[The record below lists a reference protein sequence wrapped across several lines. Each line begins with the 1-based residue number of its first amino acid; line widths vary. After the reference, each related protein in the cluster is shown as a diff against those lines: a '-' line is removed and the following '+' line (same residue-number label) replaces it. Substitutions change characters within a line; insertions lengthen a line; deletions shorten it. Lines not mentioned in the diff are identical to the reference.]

1 VCHEQQTSLT
11 ASNVKV
17 IEQNRNYRV
26 GHRQGSR
33 GSNRSKHRAM
43 HDHEEPRPTCLPR
56 WYLPVEQGVI
66 EMAEDYESMTVAQLK
81 ELLKEQD
88 LPVSGKKSDLIARL
102 QMLRATPKRSVKKQR
117 HPKRHAV
124 EDSWDDED
132 WDDETED
139 VYMVKQKPVLNDE
152 MKAALALRSAQKK
165 KTPSFRR
172 TEWFRYKRLSRSG
185 WRAPHGMDNKQRRN
199 YKYRG
204 SLVRIGHGKVAAARF
219 LHPSGFREVM
229 VHNVSDLE
237 VIDPETEA
245 ARVGAS
251 VGGRKRE
258 TIYSRADE
266 LGVRVLNR
274 RRDV

>member
-1 VCHEQQTSLT
+1 
-11 ASNVKV
+11 
-17 IEQNRNYRV
+17 
-26 GHRQGSR
+26 
-33 GSNRSKHRAM
+33 
-43 HDHEEPRPTCLPR
+43 
-56 WYLPVEQGVI
+56 
-66 EMAEDYESMTVAQLK
+66 MAEDYESMTVAQLK

-88 LPVSGKKSDLIARL
+88 LPVSGKKSDLVARL
-102 QMLRATPKRSVKKQR
+102 MEAGDQADEI
-117 HPKRHAV
+117 V
-124 EDSWDDED
+124 EEEAPEQEAADDDAWDDDED
-132 WDDETED
+132 WDDDGED
-139 VYMVKQKPVLNDE
+139 VYMVKQKPVLDEE
-152 MKAALALRSAQKK
+152 MKAALALRAAQKK

-229 VHNVSDLE
+229 VHNLADLE
-237 VIDPETEA
+237 AIDPETEA
-245 ARVGAS
+245 ARVGS
-251 VGGRKRE
+251 TVGGRKRE
-258 TIYSRADE
+258 HIYARADE

>member
-1 VCHEQQTSLT
+1 
-11 ASNVKV
+11 
-17 IEQNRNYRV
+17 
-26 GHRQGSR
+26 
-33 GSNRSKHRAM
+33 
-43 HDHEEPRPTCLPR
+43 
-56 WYLPVEQGVI
+56 
-66 EMAEDYESMTVAQLK
+66 MAEDYESMTVAQLK
-81 ELLKEQD
+81 ELLKEEG

-102 QMLRATPKRSVKKQR
+102 HEAAGEAEEMVEDDAPVED
-117 HPKRHAV
+117 V
-124 EDSWDDED
+124 EEEDSWDDED
-132 WDDETED
+132 WDDEDED
-139 VYMVKQKPVLNDE
+139 VYMVKQKPVLDDD
-152 MKAALALRSAQKK
+152 MKAALALRAAQKK

-204 SLVRIGHGKVAAARF
+204 SLVRIGHGKVAAARS

-229 VHNVSDLE
+229 VHNVADVES
-237 VIDPETEA
+237 VDPETEA
-245 ARVGAS
+245 ARVGAT

-258 TIYSRADE
+258 HIYARADE

>member
-1 VCHEQQTSLT
+1 MT
-11 ASNVKV
+11 
-17 IEQNRNYRV
+17 
-26 GHRQGSR
+26 
-33 GSNRSKHRAM
+33 
-43 HDHEEPRPTCLPR
+43 
-56 WYLPVEQGVI
+56 
-66 EMAEDYESMTVAQLK
+66 EDYESMTVAQLK

-102 QMLRATPKRSVKKQR
+102 QEAAGQSDEIVNDEAPEAAESDD
-117 HPKRHAV
+117 
-124 EDSWDDED
+124 EGWDDGD
-132 WDDETED
+132 WDEEADD
-139 VYMVKQKPVLNDE
+139 VYMVKQKPVLDDD
-152 MKAALALRSAQKK
+152 MKAALALRAAQKK

-229 VHNVSDLE
+229 VHNTADLE
-237 VIDPETEA
+237 SMDPETEA

-258 TIYSRADE
+258 HIYARADE

>member
-1 VCHEQQTSLT
+1 
-11 ASNVKV
+11 
-17 IEQNRNYRV
+17 
-26 GHRQGSR
+26 
-33 GSNRSKHRAM
+33 
-43 HDHEEPRPTCLPR
+43 
-56 WYLPVEQGVI
+56 
-66 EMAEDYESMTVAQLK
+66 MAEDYESMTVAQLK
-81 ELLKEQD
+81 ELLKEQN

-102 QMLRATPKRSVKKQR
+102 QEAGDDVDEVMEEAAPAEAAADDDT
-117 HPKRHAV
+117 
-124 EDSWDDED
+124 WDDED
-132 WDDETED
+132 WADEDDD
-139 VYMVKQKPVLNDE
+139 VYMVKQKPVLDDE
-152 MKAALALRSAQKK
+152 MKAALALRAAQKK

-229 VHNVSDLE
+229 VHNTNDLE
-237 VIDPETEA
+237 AIDPETEA

-258 TIYSRADE
+258 HIYARADE

>member
-1 VCHEQQTSLT
+1 
-11 ASNVKV
+11 
-17 IEQNRNYRV
+17 
-26 GHRQGSR
+26 
-33 GSNRSKHRAM
+33 
-43 HDHEEPRPTCLPR
+43 
-56 WYLPVEQGVI
+56 
-66 EMAEDYESMTVAQLK
+66 MAEDYDSMTVAQLK
-81 ELLKEQD
+81 EALKEMG
-88 LPVSGKKSDLIARL
+88 LPVSGKKSDLLARL
-102 QMLRATPKRSVKKQR
+102 QEAAGQADD
-117 HPKRHAV
+117 AV
-124 EDSWDDED
+124 EEEAPVEEAADDDAWDDED
-132 WDDETED
+132 WDDEGED
-139 VYMVKQKPVLNDE
+139 VYMVKQKPVLDDE
-152 MKAALALRSAQKK
+152 MKAALALRAAQKK

-229 VHNVSDLE
+229 VHNIADLE
-237 VIDPETEA
+237 AIDPETEA
-245 ARVGAS
+245 ARVGAT

-258 TIYSRADE
+258 HIYARADE

>member
-1 VCHEQQTSLT
+1 MT
-11 ASNVKV
+11 
-17 IEQNRNYRV
+17 
-26 GHRQGSR
+26 
-33 GSNRSKHRAM
+33 
-43 HDHEEPRPTCLPR
+43 
-56 WYLPVEQGVI
+56 
-66 EMAEDYESMTVAQLK
+66 EDYDSMTVTELKALLK
-81 ELLKEQD
+81 ELD
-88 LPVSGKKSDLIARL
+88 LPVSGKKTDLIARL
-102 QMLRATPKRSVKKQR
+102 QEAAGTEDVAEATSEEASSPV
-117 HPKRHAV
+117 A
-124 EDSWDDED
+124 EDDVDDDASWDGED
-132 WDDETED
+132 WDVEEEDD
-139 VYMVKQKPVLNDE
+139 VYMVKQKPVLDE
-152 MKAALALRSAQKK
+152 DMKAALALRAAQKK

-229 VHNVSDLE
+229 VHNAGDLE
-237 VIDPETEA
+237 AIDPETEA

-266 LGVRVLNR
+266 LGIRVLNR

>member
-1 VCHEQQTSLT
+1 
-11 ASNVKV
+11 
-17 IEQNRNYRV
+17 
-26 GHRQGSR
+26 
-33 GSNRSKHRAM
+33 
-43 HDHEEPRPTCLPR
+43 
-56 WYLPVEQGVI
+56 
-66 EMAEDYESMTVAQLK
+66 MAEDYESMTVAQLK
-81 ELLKEQD
+81 ELLKEQS

-102 QMLRATPKRSVKKQR
+102 QEAAGGDDEPV
-117 HPKRHAV
+117 V
-124 EDSWDDED
+124 EEEEAPVPAEVDDEVDDDVDAWDDED
-132 WDDETED
+132 WDDDGED
-139 VYMVKQKPVLNDE
+139 VYMVKQKPVLSEE
-152 MKAALALRSAQKK
+152 MKEALALRAAQKK

-229 VHNVSDLE
+229 VHNAADLE
-237 VIDPETEA
+237 AIDPETEA

-266 LGVRVLNR
+266 FGIRVLNR

>member
-1 VCHEQQTSLT
+1 
-11 ASNVKV
+11 
-17 IEQNRNYRV
+17 
-26 GHRQGSR
+26 
-33 GSNRSKHRAM
+33 
-43 HDHEEPRPTCLPR
+43 
-56 WYLPVEQGVI
+56 
-66 EMAEDYESMTVAQLK
+66 MAEDYESMTVAQLK
-81 ELLKEQD
+81 ELLKEQG
-88 LPVSGKKSDLIARL
+88 LPVSGKKTDLMARL
-102 QMLRATPKRSVKKQR
+102 LEADGQTEDV
-117 HPKRHAV
+117 V
-124 EDSWDDED
+124 EDDAPVDEAADEDAWDEGD
-132 WDDETED
+132 WDDEGED
-139 VYMVKQKPVLNDE
+139 VYMVKQKPVLGDE
-152 MKAALALRSAQKK
+152 MKAALALRAAQKK

-229 VHNVSDLE
+229 VHNLADLDA
-237 VIDPETEA
+237 VDPETEA
-245 ARVGAS
+245 ARVGAT

-258 TIYSRADE
+258 NIYARADE